1 MGEIYW
7 KCRSRR
13 DGYAPVAAHAFAA
26 RRWPSAGSGRG
37 GRSRRAR
44 GTGRADGYAPVAAQA
59 SAARRWPS
67 TREGGRVTAEAR
79 GACEARIR
87 SPLEPAPACRGS
99 RGGTLGGH
107 NVHEIPRAQCARNPI
122 LLPDTS
128 RARQNSARPVAGRLP
143 QGGDWWEGVP
153 RAGRPWREGGSGEG
167 GGSSPPPQPDPGPGP
182 NPATPHLV
190 PLVGAQRMG
199 GGCPAPSVTARG
211 GRRAGRSP
219 PPPRPHPGLGPGLES
234 RGGTAGGGSSGGWFT
249 TRQGGGAFAARIL
262 LARGAR
268 LAGPARRGGGAAG
281 GKGPPPLPPAVPL
294 GCQSWPPRGAGA

>member
-1 MGEIYW
+1 MCGPVAEERWPWPGRAVALGEIYW

-44 GTGRADGYAPVAAQA
+44 GTGRADGNAPVAAQA
-59 SAARRWPS
+59 SAARCWPS

-79 GACEARIR
+79 GACEARIG

-182 NPATPHLV
+182 NLASPHLV

-199 GGCPAPSVTARG
+199 GGLPRTVSDGARREE
-211 GRRAGRSP
+211 GRPKPTP
-219 PPPRPHPGLGPGLES
+219 PPV
-234 RGGTAGGGSSGGWFT
+234 
-249 TRQGGGAFAARIL
+249 RIR
-262 LARGAR
+262 A
-268 LAGPARRGGGAAG
+268 
-281 GKGPPPLPPAVPL
+281 
-294 GCQSWPPRGAGA
+294 

>member
-1 MGEIYW
+1 M
-7 KCRSRR
+7 
-13 DGYAPVAAHAFAA
+13 AAHAFAA

-37 GRSRRAR
+37 VRSRRAR

-107 NVHEIPRAQCARNPI
+107 NVHEIPFYCQIQATHGRIQPGQWPGVFPRGEIGGRGCPARADPGGKA
-122 LLPDTS
+122 
-128 RARQNSARPVAGRLP
+128 AAGRE
-143 QGGDWWEGVP
+143 GDL
-153 RAGRPWREGGSGEG
+153 A
-167 GGSSPPPQPDPGPGP
+167 PPP
-182 NPATPHLV
+182 NRIRAPARTWPPPTLS
-190 PLVGAQRMG
+190 PLWELSGWG

-219 PPPRPHPGLGPGLES
+219 PPPPSASGPRPGVGVARRDGGRRQQRRLVYHSPRRWCFCCAHPTCPWRPACGS
-234 RGGTAGGGSSGGWFT
+234 RSK
-249 TRQGGGAFAARIL
+249 R
-262 LARGAR
+262 RG
-268 LAGPARRGGGAAG
+268 RGGG
-281 GKGPPPLPPAVPL
+281 
-294 GCQSWPPRGAGA
+294 